1 MFIQLSNFR
10 GKGDGFRL
18 GHGTEEH
25 IRYPKVVE
33 ALYGKKVVD
42 ISVGSV
48 HCVAVT
54 EDGEVYSWGR
64 NDQGQLGDTFTTTRA
79 EPTII
84 AALEGKG
91 ISGVSCGPAQV
102 KESAL
107 LSCAVG
113 DPRDLLG

>member
-1 MFIQLSNFR
+1 MLKKLVIFFYR

-25 IRYPKVVE
+25 VRYPKLIE
-33 ALYGKKVVD
+33 ALYGRKVVD

-54 EDGEVYSWGR
+54 DDGQVYSWGR
-64 NDQGQLGDTFTTTRA
+64 NDQGQLGETVTTSRV
-79 EPTII
+79 EPTVI

-91 ISGVSCGPAQV
+91 VTGVACGPAQV
-102 KESAL
+102 L
-107 LSCAVG
+107 
-113 DPRDLLG
+113 